1 MEKLINSLSKAKKQ
15 LKNLKYIEVNI
26 KSRCSIRNIVEHEI
40 HLSSNCN
47 DEYYEIPDFLFN
59 YLNYD
64 VFDPNPIERI
74 ISLNYKQEDY
84 IYNLKLEDI
93 TKSAFFSKRLNNFH
107 FYNDIRCLIGGWAN
121 NEYCDK
127 NGKENFDFID
137 ELRGL
142 YDYLYDGKG
151 FEEVVAVVFENFDDI
166 EKCEFS
172 ISYPAVFSKMF
183 KSKSELREIEALI
196 IKEIQESVPYAK
208 PKNLANYHEKIFDF
222 LSNIYEYNSKF
233 VDINKAYL
241 GQNVENIYNLLLK
254 ENYNFSEK
262 TQIQPLQNVFTFE
275 TYENLLKKF
284 EKYGIKKLNLNIEN
298 RDKFILS
305 WFDKFGPEYRK
316 YCIELFGKR
325 GQTYYDSVNNWTNKI
340 ELIYLLQI
348 LFGPKYEIEG
358 EYFYPDMPDY
368 LILPSWAKLKL
379 ENFEIFYF
387 GGQEYGLFDEII
399 SQFDSKKPVFW
410 FKPYY
415 YPAYGSGE
423 GWILPIALKNFILLY
438 VDNQKIYYWFGHSN
452 LYDNIYQG
460 KYEILKYYFKQKLV
474 KLEQDIFL
482 RDGMDPEFFVSRS
495 PRYNNLSKNVIES
508 SREELILY
516 RDALNKYLKE
526 IDHEFDRF
534 TDFLENTNLYSQQE
548 KELILEEH
556 PPFSRDLDGRDQY
569 YEEIARVDFRGHKN
583 KKYLEIEGES

>member
-15 LKNLKYIEVNI
+15 LKKLKYIEVNI

-47 DEYYEIPDFLFN
+47 YEYYYENFLLY
-59 YLNYD
+59 YLSNGFY
-64 VFDPNPIERI
+64 PNPIERI

-121 NEYCDK
+121 VEYCDK

-137 ELRGL
+137 ELRPS
-142 YDYLYDGKG
+142 YDLYDGKD

-222 LSNIYEYNSKF
+222 LSNRYEYTSKF

-325 GQTYYDSVNNWTNKI
+325 GQTYYDNLNNWTNKI

-348 LFGPKYEIEG
+348 LFGPKYEIEDQ
-358 EYFYPDMPDY
+358 YFYPNKPDY
-368 LILPSWAKLKL
+368 LILPRWGKLKL

-410 FKPYY
+410 FKPSYY
-415 YPAYGSGE
+415 SVDCGGE

-482 RDGMDPEFFVSRS
+482 RDGMDPEFFVSRL

>member
-1 MEKLINSLSKAKKQ
+1 MEKQLDLVTKAKKQ
-15 LKNLKYIEVNI
+15 LIKLKYIELNI
-26 KSRCSIRNIVEHEI
+26 KSRCSIGNMTRDDVD
-40 HLSSNCN
+40 SKSNCHYK
-47 DEYYEIPDFLFN
+47 DYLFPDFLYN
-59 YLNYD
+59 YLYND
-64 VFDPNPIERI
+64 FNPNPIERI

-93 TKSAFFSKRLNNFH
+93 PKSVFFSKKLKNFH
-107 FYNDIRCLIGGWAN
+107 FHNDIKCLIGDCHHV
-121 NEYCDK
+121 EYCEI
-127 NGKENFDFID
+127 NEEENVVYKSDLYSAPG
-137 ELRGL
+137 LR
-142 YDYLYDGKG
+142 DGKA
-151 FEEVVAVVFENFDDI
+151 FKKVVVVFENFDDI

-172 ISYPAVFSKMF
+172 ISYPAYFWKIF
-183 KSKSELREIEALI
+183 KSKSRLREIEALI

-222 LSNIYEYNSKF
+222 LSNRYEYNSEF

-262 TQIQPLQNVFTFE
+262 TQIQPIQNVFTFE

-316 YCIELFGKR
+316 YCIKLFGEDGKN
-325 GQTYYDSVNNWTNKI
+325 YYDNVNNWTNKI

-348 LFGPKYEIEG
+348 LFGPKYEFEDL
-358 EYFYPDMPDY
+358 YFSLNEPDY
-368 LILPSWAKLKL
+368 FILPSWAKLKL

-410 FKPYY
+410 VKPFYY
-415 YPAYGSGE
+415 SANGAGE
-423 GWILPIALKNFILLY
+423 SRILPIAIKNFILLH
-438 VDNQKIYYWFGHSN
+438 VDGQKIYYWFGHSN
-452 LYDNIYQG
+452 LYDDIYQG

-482 RDGMDPEFFVSRS
+482 RNGKDPAFFVSWP
-495 PRYNNLSKNVIES
+495 PRQIDLDKNVMES
-508 SREELILY
+508 SMEELILY

-526 IDHEFDRF
+526 IDHEFGFFRP
-534 TDFLENTNLYSQQE
+534 FLENTNLYSQQE
-548 KELILEEH
+548 KELILEKH
-556 PPFSRDLDGRDQY
+556 GPFSWDYDGRTKY
-569 YEEIARVDFRGHKN
+569 YEEIARVDFRGDKS
-583 KKYLEIEGES
+583 KKFLEIEGES

>member
-15 LKNLKYIEVNI
+15 LKKLKYIEINI
-26 KSRCSIRNIVEHEI
+26 KSRCSIRNIVEHEVQ
-40 HLSSNCN
+40 LLFNCN
-47 DEYYEIPDFLFN
+47 YEYYYENFLLY
-59 YLNYD
+59 YLSNGFY
-64 VFDPNPIERI
+64 PNPIERI

-121 NEYCDK
+121 VEYCDK

-142 YDYLYDGKG
+142 YDYLDGKG

-222 LSNIYEYNSKF
+222 LSNRYEYNSKF
-233 VDINKAYL
+233 VDINKSYL

-284 EKYGIKKLNLNIEN
+284 EKYGIKRLNLNIEN

-325 GQTYYDSVNNWTNKI
+325 GQTYYDNLNNWTNKI

-348 LFGPKYEIEG
+348 LFGPKYEIEDQ
-358 EYFYPDMPDY
+358 YFYPEMPDY
-368 LILPSWAKLKL
+368 LILPRWAKLKL

-410 FKPYY
+410 FKPSYY
-415 YPAYGSGE
+415 SVDCGGE

-556 PPFSRDLDGRDQY
+556 PPFSRGLDGRDQY

>member
-1 MEKLINSLSKAKKQ
+1 M
-15 LKNLKYIEVNI
+15 
-26 KSRCSIRNIVEHEI
+26 RNIVEHEI

>member
-1 MEKLINSLSKAKKQ
+1 MECQKNLISKAKQQ
-15 LKNLKYIEVNI
+15 LVKLKYLEINI
-26 KSRCSIRNIVEHEI
+26 KSRCSI
-40 HLSSNCN
+40 SNMAEDDVDLTSDC
-47 DEYYEIPDFLFN
+47 YYNNYPFPNFLYN
-59 YLNYD
+59 YLYYN

-84 IYNLKLEDI
+84 VYSLKLKDI
-93 TKSAFFSKRLNNFH
+93 PKSTFFSKKLKHFH
-107 FYNDIRCLIGGWAN
+107 FYNDIRCSIGDCN
-121 NEYCDK
+121 HDEYCEK
-127 NGKENFDFID
+127 NGKENNFSFSK
-137 ELRGL
+137 LFPL
-142 YDYLYDGKG
+142 YGLYDGKG
-151 FEEVVAVVFENFDDI
+151 FKKVVVVFENFDDI

-172 ISYPAVFSKMF
+172 ISYPAVFSKIF
-183 KSKSELREIEALI
+183 KSKTELREIEALI

-222 LSNIYEYNSKF
+222 LSNRYEYNSKF

-241 GQNVENIYNLLLK
+241 GQNVENIYNFLLK
-254 ENYNFSEK
+254 KNYNFSEK
-262 TQIQPLQNVFTFE
+262 TQIEPIQNVFTFE

-316 YCIELFGKR
+316 YCIELFGER
-325 GQTYYDSVNNWTNKI
+325 GQTYYDNVNNWTNKI

-348 LFGPKYEIEG
+348 LFGPKYWVEDLD
-358 EYFYPDMPDY
+358 FYPDDPDF

-415 YPAYGSGE
+415 YSAYGAGDA
-423 GWILPIALKNFILLY
+423 WILPIALKNFILLN
-438 VDNQKIYYWFGHSN
+438 VDGQKIYYWFCHSN
-452 LYDNIYQG
+452 LYNNIYQG
-460 KYEILKYYFKQKLV
+460 KYKILKYYFKQKLV

-482 RDGMDPEFFVSRS
+482 RDGKDPEFFISRL
-495 PRYNNLSKNVIES
+495 PRVNNLYKNVIGS
-508 SREELILY
+508 SMEELILY
-516 RDALNKYLKE
+516 RDALNKFLKE
-526 IDHEFDRF
+526 TDHEFEYF

-556 PPFSRDLDGRDQY
+556 DPFSRDSNDRTEY
-569 YEEIARVDFRGHKN
+569 YNEIARVDFRGHKS
-583 KKYLEIEGES
+583 KKFIEIEGES

>member
-1 MEKLINSLSKAKKQ
+1 MESQLDLVTNAKKQ
-15 LKNLKYIEVNI
+15 LIKLKYIEINI
-26 KSRCSIRNIVEHEI
+26 KSRCSIGNMIDDDVD
-40 HLSSNCN
+40 STYDC
-47 DEYYEIPDFLFN
+47 YYKNYPFPNFLYN
-59 YLNYD
+59 YLKETYN
-64 VFDPNPIERI
+64 PNPIERI

-93 TKSAFFSKRLNNFH
+93 PKSLFFSKKLKDFH
-107 FYNDIRCLIGGWAN
+107 FHNDIKCLIGDCHHV
-121 NEYCDK
+121 EYCEI
-127 NGKENFDFID
+127 NEEENVVYESDLYSASA
-137 ELRGL
+137 LR
-142 YDYLYDGKG
+142 DGKD
-151 FEEVVAVVFENFDDI
+151 FKRVAVVFENFDDI
-166 EKCEFS
+166 GKCEFS
-172 ISYPAVFSKMF
+172 ISYPAYFWKIF
-183 KSKSELREIEALI
+183 KSKSRLREIEALI

-222 LSNIYEYNSKF
+222 LSNRYEYNSEF

-241 GQNVENIYNLLLK
+241 GQNVEKIYSLLLK
-254 ENYNFSEK
+254 ENYNFGEK
-262 TQIQPLQNVFTFE
+262 TQIEPIQNVFTFE

-298 RDKFILS
+298 RDKFFLS

-325 GQTYYDSVNNWTNKI
+325 GQTYYDIANNWINKI

-348 LFGPKYEIEG
+348 LFGPKYWVEDLD
-358 EYFYPDMPDY
+358 FYPDDPDF

-387 GGQEYGLFDEII
+387 DGQEYGLFDEII

-415 YPAYGSGE
+415 YSAYGAGE
-423 GWILPIALKNFILLY
+423 ARILPIALKNFILLN
-438 VDNQKIYYWFGHSN
+438 VDGQKIYYWFGHSN
-452 LYDNIYQG
+452 LYDDIYGG

-482 RDGMDPEFFVSRS
+482 RDGSDPAFFVSRL
-495 PRYNNLSKNVIES
+495 PRVNNLYKNVIGS
-508 SREELILY
+508 SMEELILY
-516 RDALNKYLKE
+516 RGALNKFLKE
-526 IDHEFDRF
+526 IDHEFEYF

-556 PPFSRDLDGRDQY
+556 APFSWDNDDRTEY
-569 YEEIARVDFRGHKN
+569 YDEIARVDFRGHKS
-583 KKYLEIEGES
+583 KKFLEIKGKS

>member
-1 MEKLINSLSKAKKQ
+1 MESQLDLVTNAKKQ
-15 LKNLKYIEVNI
+15 LIKLKYVEINI
-26 KSRCSIRNIVEHEI
+26 KSRCSIGNMIDDDVD
-40 HLSSNCN
+40 STSDC
-47 DEYYEIPDFLFN
+47 YYKNYPFPNFLYD
-59 YLNYD
+59 YLKETYN
-64 VFDPNPIERI
+64 PNPIERI

-93 TKSAFFSKRLNNFH
+93 PKSLFLSKKLKDFH
-107 FYNDIRCLIGGWAN
+107 FHNDIKCLIGDCHHI
-121 NEYCDK
+121 EYCEI
-127 NGKENFDFID
+127 NEEENVVYESDLYSASA
-137 ELRGL
+137 LR
-142 YDYLYDGKG
+142 DGKD
-151 FEEVVAVVFENFDDI
+151 FKRVAVVFENFDDI

-172 ISYPAVFSKMF
+172 ISYPAYFWKIF
-183 KSKSELREIEALI
+183 KSKSRLREIEALI

-222 LSNIYEYNSKF
+222 LSNRYEYNSEF

-241 GQNVENIYNLLLK
+241 GQNVEKIYNLLLK
-254 ENYNFSEK
+254 ENYNFGEK
-262 TQIQPLQNVFTFE
+262 TQIEPIQNVFTFE

-325 GQTYYDSVNNWTNKI
+325 GQTYYDIANNWTNKI

-348 LFGPKYEIEG
+348 LFGPKYWVEDLD
-358 EYFYPDMPDY
+358 FYPDEPDF

-387 GGQEYGLFDEII
+387 DGQEYGLFDEII

-415 YPAYGSGE
+415 YSAYGAGE
-423 GWILPIALKNFILLY
+423 ARILPIALKNFILLNI
-438 VDNQKIYYWFGHSN
+438 DGQKIYYWFGHSN
-452 LYDNIYQG
+452 LYDDIYGG

-482 RDGMDPEFFVSRS
+482 RDGKDPEFYVSRS
-495 PRYNNLSKNVIES
+495 TRQNNLTKNVIGS
-508 SREELILY
+508 SMEELILY
-516 RDALNKYLKE
+516 RDALNKFLKE
-526 IDHEFDRF
+526 TDHEFKYFRR
-534 TDFLENTNLYSQQE
+534 FLENTNLYSQQE
-548 KELILEEH
+548 KELILQQH
-556 PPFSRDLDGRDQY
+556 LLFSWDSNDWTEY
-569 YEEIARVDFRGHKN
+569 YDEIARVDFRGHKS
-583 KKYLEIEGES
+583 KKFIEIKGKS

>member
-15 LKNLKYIEVNI
+15 LRKLKYIEVNI

-40 HLSSNCN
+40 HLSSNC
-47 DEYYEIPDFLFN
+47 DYEYYYENFLLY
-59 YLNYD
+59 YLSNGFY
-64 VFDPNPIERI
+64 PNPIERI

-127 NGKENFDFID
+127 NGKENFDFST

-142 YDYLYDGKG
+142 YDYLDGKG

-222 LSNIYEYNSKF
+222 LSNRYEYNSKF

-262 TQIQPLQNVFTFE
+262 TQIQPIQNVFTFE

-325 GQTYYDSVNNWTNKI
+325 GQTYYDNLNNWTNKI

-348 LFGPKYEIEG
+348 LFGPKYEIEDQ
-358 EYFYPDMPDY
+358 YFYPNKPDY
-368 LILPSWAKLKL
+368 LILPRWGKLKL

-410 FKPYY
+410 FKPSYY
-415 YPAYGSGE
+415 SVDCGGE

-526 IDHEFDRF
+526 IDHKFDRF

-569 YEEIARVDFRGHKN
+569 YEEIARVDFRGHEN

>member
-1 MEKLINSLSKAKKQ
+1 M
-15 LKNLKYIEVNI
+15 
-26 KSRCSIRNIVEHEI
+26 RNIVEHEVQ
-40 HLSSNCN
+40 LLFNCN
-47 DEYYEIPDFLFN
+47 YEYYYENFLLY
-59 YLNYD
+59 YLSNGFY
-64 VFDPNPIERI
+64 PNPIERI

-121 NEYCDK
+121 VEYCEK

-137 ELRGL
+137 ELRPS
-142 YDYLYDGKG
+142 YDLYDGKG

-222 LSNIYEYNSKF
+222 LSNRYEYNSKF

-262 TQIQPLQNVFTFE
+262 TQIQPIQNVFTFE

-325 GQTYYDSVNNWTNKI
+325 GQTYYDNLNNWTNKI

-348 LFGPKYEIEG
+348 LFGPKYEIEDQ
-358 EYFYPDMPDY
+358 YFYPNKPDY
-368 LILPSWAKLKL
+368 LILPRWGKLKL

-410 FKPYY
+410 FKPSYY
-415 YPAYGSGE
+415 SVDCGGE

-482 RDGMDPEFFVSRS
+482 RDGIDPEFFVSRS

-556 PPFSRDLDGRDQY
+556 APFSRDLDGRDQY

>member
-1 MEKLINSLSKAKKQ
+1 M
-15 LKNLKYIEVNI
+15 
-26 KSRCSIRNIVEHEI
+26 RNIVEHEI
-40 HLSSNCN
+40 HLSSNC
-47 DEYYEIPDFLFN
+47 DYEYYYENFLLY
-59 YLNYD
+59 YLSNGFY
-64 VFDPNPIERI
+64 PNPIERI

-127 NGKENFDFID
+127 NGKENFDFST

-142 YDYLYDGKG
+142 YDYLDGKG

-222 LSNIYEYNSKF
+222 LSNRYEYNSKF

-262 TQIQPLQNVFTFE
+262 TQIQPIQNVFTFE

-325 GQTYYDSVNNWTNKI
+325 GQTYYDNLNNWTNKI

-348 LFGPKYEIEG
+348 LFGPKYEIEDQ
-358 EYFYPDMPDY
+358 YFYPNKPDY
-368 LILPSWAKLKL
+368 LILPRWGKLKL

-410 FKPYY
+410 FKPSYY
-415 YPAYGSGE
+415 SVDCGGE

-526 IDHEFDRF
+526 IDHKFDRF

-569 YEEIARVDFRGHKN
+569 YEEIARVDFRGHEN

>member
-15 LKNLKYIEVNI
+15 LKKLKYIEVNI
-26 KSRCSIRNIVEHEI
+26 KSRCSIRNIVEHEVQ
-40 HLSSNCN
+40 LLFNCN
-47 DEYYEIPDFLFN
+47 SDCYYENFLLY
-59 YLNYD
+59 YLSNG
-64 VFDPNPIERI
+64 FCPNPIERI

-93 TKSAFFSKRLNNFH
+93 TKSSFFSKRLNNFH

-137 ELRGL
+137 ELRPS
-142 YDYLYDGKG
+142 YDLYDGKD
-151 FEEVVAVVFENFDDI
+151 FEEVVVVVFENFDDI

-222 LSNIYEYNSKF
+222 LSNRYEYNSKF
-233 VDINKAYL
+233 VDINKSYL

-284 EKYGIKKLNLNIEN
+284 EKYGIKRLNLNIEN

-325 GQTYYDSVNNWTNKI
+325 GQTYYDNLNNWTNKI

-348 LFGPKYEIEG
+348 LFGPKYEIEDQ
-358 EYFYPDMPDY
+358 YFYPEMPDY
-368 LILPSWAKLKL
+368 LILPRWAKLKL

-410 FKPYY
+410 FKPSYY
-415 YPAYGSGE
+415 SVDCGGE

-583 KKYLEIEGES
+583 KNILR

>member
-15 LKNLKYIEVNI
+15 LKKLKYIEINI
-26 KSRCSIRNIVEHEI
+26 KSRCSIRNIVEHEVQ
-40 HLSSNCN
+40 LLFNCN
-47 DEYYEIPDFLFN
+47 SDCYYENFLLY
-59 YLNYD
+59 YLSNG
-64 VFDPNPIERI
+64 FCPNPIERI

-93 TKSAFFSKRLNNFH
+93 TKSSFFSKRLNNFH

-137 ELRGL
+137 ELRPS
-142 YDYLYDGKG
+142 YDLYDGKD
-151 FEEVVAVVFENFDDI
+151 FEEVVVVVFENFDDI

-222 LSNIYEYNSKF
+222 LSNRYEYNSKF
-233 VDINKAYL
+233 VDINKSYL

-284 EKYGIKKLNLNIEN
+284 EKYGIKRLNLNIEN

-325 GQTYYDSVNNWTNKI
+325 GQTYYDNLNNWTNKI

-348 LFGPKYEIEG
+348 LFGPKYEIEDQ
-358 EYFYPDMPDY
+358 YFYPEMPDY
-368 LILPSWAKLKL
+368 LILPRWAKLKL

-410 FKPYY
+410 FKPSYY
-415 YPAYGSGE
+415 SVDCGGE